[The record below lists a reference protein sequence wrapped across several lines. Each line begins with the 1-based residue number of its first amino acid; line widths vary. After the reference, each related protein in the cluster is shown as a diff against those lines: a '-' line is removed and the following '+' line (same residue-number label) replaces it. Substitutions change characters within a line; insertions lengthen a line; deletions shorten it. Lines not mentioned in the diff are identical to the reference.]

1 MDVCVIRAFLF
12 FFFFG
17 AKIESGRSET
27 VWNGRWEDVRNEH
40 RGFGSWVIWSDTI
53 LCRDAINRGDH
64 GKNNSRTFER
74 FSYFFNC
81 SKIRIKLPP
90 TNGVENCD

>member
-1 MDVCVIRAFLF
+1 MFALFVLFSFSFFLERKSKVEDQKR
-12 FFFFG
+12 FG
-17 AKIESGRSET
+17 T
-27 VWNGRWEDVRNEH
+27 EDGKMLENEH
-40 RGFGSWVIWSDTI
+40 PGFGSWVIWSNTI
-53 LCRDAINRGDH
+53 LCRDAINRGDR

-81 SKIRIKLPP
+81 SKIRIKLSP